1 MTPEELARRMLGNC
15 NEIDYKSLNND
26 FIKIKRRKV
35 ERREE
40 SGKNICK
47 KSKEASKTIAFR
59 LQKKLI
65 QRGKTPNLNANFYA
79 KSYLH
84 LA

>member
-1 MTPEELARRMLGNC
+1 MTPEEIARQTLGNEYE
-15 NEIDYKSLNND
+15 NEINYT
-26 FIKIKRRKV
+26 KIKRRKV

-40 SGKNICK
+40 SGKNICR

-84 LA
+84 FA